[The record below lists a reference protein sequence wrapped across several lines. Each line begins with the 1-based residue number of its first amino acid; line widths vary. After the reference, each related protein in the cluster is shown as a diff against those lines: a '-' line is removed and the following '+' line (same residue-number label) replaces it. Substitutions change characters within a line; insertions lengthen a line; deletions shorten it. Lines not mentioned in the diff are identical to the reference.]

1 MVVRKHNG
9 LRMKIKQA
17 RTERAD
23 HKVVAFKCLVRWR
36 RHVMLAHNRTEVIN
50 VERVWVI
57 ATIPT
62 NHIAWMMLVVVAMHL
77 VAALNANFKLAGL
90 IKVQRLLWKAQVAL
104 AVGRVFQKLR
114 GGF

>member
-1 MVVRKHNG
+1 
-9 LRMKIKQA
+9 
-17 RTERAD
+17 
-23 HKVVAFKCLVRWR
+23 
-36 RHVMLAHNRTEVIN
+36 MLAHNRTEVIN

-57 ATIPT
+57 ATVPT

-77 VAALNANFKLAGL
+77 VAALNSNFKLAGL

-104 AVGRVFQKLR
+104 AVGRVLQKLR

>member
-1 MVVRKHNG
+1 M
-9 LRMKIKQA
+9 
-17 RTERAD
+17 
-23 HKVVAFKCLVRWR
+23 AFKSLVRWR
-36 RHVMLAHNRTEVIN
+36 RHVMLAHNRTKVIN

-77 VAALNANFKLAGL
+77 VTALNTNFKLAGL
-90 IKVQRLLWKAQVAL
+90 IKVQRLLWQAQVAL
-104 AVGRVFQKLR
+104 TVGRVFQKLR